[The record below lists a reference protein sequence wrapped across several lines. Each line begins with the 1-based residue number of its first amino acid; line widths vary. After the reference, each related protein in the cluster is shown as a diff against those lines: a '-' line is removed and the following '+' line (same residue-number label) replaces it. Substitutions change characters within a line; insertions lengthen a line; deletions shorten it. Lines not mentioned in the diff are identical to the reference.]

1 MNVCK
6 GAEVQTGAFEKL
18 EGKPRHSLH
27 SMGPGASCSWGPWA
41 DVGNGALRN
50 CLGCFTLCLTAGARG
65 LLVTGALG
73 RRKRPLKCSKSSQFN
88 SLGRASLF
96 FYFLFCSAGLATH
109 LHTRG
114 IIFFLRSA
122 ESQTTSSSLTCA
134 NTHLLLFPS
143 SLCLTHVPALPGAL
157 THAGCRPLLSPR
169 GMSSFL
175 STQRGGEVA
184 FCAAVGLLESV
195 FKFHFL

>member
-1 MNVCK
+1 MCK
-6 GAEVQTGAFEKL
+6 GAEVQTEAFEKL
-18 EGKPRHSLH
+18 EVMLSHSH
-27 SMGPGASCSWGPWA
+27 AQHGPGAYCSWRPWA
-41 DVGNGALRN
+41 DVGNRALRN
-50 CLGCFTLCLTAGARG
+50 YLGCFTLCLTAGDRE

-96 FYFLFCSAGLATH
+96 FYFCSAGLATH

-134 NTHLLLFPS
+134 NTHLLVFPLLPVPHTCPSPSWGSHPRTLQASAVTTSDELFPRRTS
-143 SLCLTHVPALPGAL
+143 
-157 THAGCRPLLSPR
+157 
-169 GMSSFL
+169 
-175 STQRGGEVA
+175 GEVA
-184 FCAAVGLLESV
+184 FCAAVGLLE
-195 FKFHFL
+195 